1 MANGDLRPSDVDG
14 SGGAQRQRPTDLVS
28 LAFIAATLGL
38 LASALADIKRRP
50 ATQIRGSK
58 RMWVALSFINWV
70 LGPLAY
76 FIFGRRRA

>member
-1 MANGDLRPSDVDG
+1 MAKSDVRSAEVDG
-14 SGGAQRQRPTDLVS
+14 SGGGQRPRLTDPAS
-28 LAFIAATLGL
+28 IAFIAATLGL
-38 LASALADIKRRP
+38 LAAALADIKRRP

-58 RMWVALSFINWV
+58 RMWIALSFINWV